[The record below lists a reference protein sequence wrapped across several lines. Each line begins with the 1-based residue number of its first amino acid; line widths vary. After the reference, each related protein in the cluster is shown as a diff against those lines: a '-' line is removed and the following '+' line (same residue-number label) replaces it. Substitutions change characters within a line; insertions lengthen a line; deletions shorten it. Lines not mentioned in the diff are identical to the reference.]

1 MCPQIT
7 LTFPE
12 QLGGS
17 VQVSHAFCAWKLMLS
32 KPLLPGHEPPK
43 KIMVRGAGL
52 GHSILNCNEYS
63 LIPLHLQLVRTLQL

>member
-32 KPLLPGHEPPK
+32 KPFLPGHEPPK
-43 KIMVRGAGL
+43 KNHGQGCRAGTL
-52 GHSILNCNEYS
+52 D
-63 LIPLHLQLVRTLQL
+63 PQLQ